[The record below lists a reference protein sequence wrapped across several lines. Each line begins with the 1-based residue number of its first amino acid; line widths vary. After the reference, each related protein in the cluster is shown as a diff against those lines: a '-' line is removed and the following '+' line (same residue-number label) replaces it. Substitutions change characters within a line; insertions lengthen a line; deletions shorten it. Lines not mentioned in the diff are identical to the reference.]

1 MRVAVHTDQAYW
13 RHGDSIYAARAFVV
27 FLGQLARSVDRL
39 VVLGRLSPEQQRSH
53 YRLADEIEFVPLP
66 YHADASSPL
75 QAAGSFAGSL
85 RAFWR
90 TLRDVDAV
98 WLLGPYPLSLAYV
111 LMALVRGKRV
121 VLGVRQDMPQYIRN
135 RRPGKR
141 WIHVAGDL
149 LEHAFRLLARRL
161 PIVVVGPQL
170 ARNYAAAPRLLEI
183 SVSLVRDRDIVEAGE
198 LDRSYDGALRVVS
211 VGRLDPEK
219 NPLMLADVIAAL
231 RARDPRWKLVVCGDG
246 PLESELRRRLAELGV
261 EQAVERKGHVPIDDG
276 LVDVYRQGH
285 FFLHVSWTEGLPQV
299 LLEAMAAALPVVAT
313 SVGGVAEAIG
323 GSALLIEPGDVD
335 GAVDA
340 LSRLADDSQLRDSL
354 VEAGRAHVRRFTMDA
369 ECRRVAAFIAGRE
382 AEPVTGNGVPA
393 AAQRTGSQ

>member
-1 MRVAVHTDQAYW
+1 MRIAVHTDQAYW

-111 LMALVRGKRV
+111 LMALVRRKRV

-149 LEHAFRLLARRL
+149 LEHAYRLLARRL

-183 SVSLVRDRDIVEAGE
+183 SVSLVRDRDIVEPGE
-198 LDRSYDGALRVVS
+198 LDRSYDGELRVVS

-219 NPLMLADVIAAL
+219 NPLMLADVTAAL
-231 RARDPRWKLVVCGDG
+231 RERDPRWKLVVCGDG
-246 PLESELRRRLAELGV
+246 PLEPELRRRLAELGV
-261 EQAVERKGHVPIDDG
+261 EQAVELKGHVPIDGG

-323 GSALLIEPGDVD
+323 GSALLIEPGDV
-335 GAVDA
+335 GAAADS
-340 LSRLADDSQLRDSL
+340 LSRLAQDSELRDGL
-354 VEAGRAHVRRFTMDA
+354 VESGRDHVRRFTMDA
-369 ECRRVAAFIAGRE
+369 ECRRVAAFIAGSDGE
-382 AEPVTGNGVPA
+382 LVTGNGIPA

>member
-27 FLGQLARSVDRL
+27 FLGQLARSLDSL
-39 VVLGRLSPEQQRSH
+39 IVLGRLSPEPHRSH
-53 YRLADEIEFVPLP
+53 YRLADEIDFVPLP
-66 YHADASSPL
+66 YHADASNPL
-75 QAAGSFAGSL
+75 QAAGTFAGSL
-85 RAFWR
+85 RVYWR

-111 LMALVRGKRV
+111 LLALLRRKRV

-141 WIHVAGDL
+141 WIHLAGDL
-149 LEHAFRLLARRL
+149 LEHAYRLLARRL

-183 SVSLVRDRDIVEAGE
+183 SVSLVRDHDIVDPGQ
-198 LDRSYDGALRVVS
+198 LDRSYDGELRIVS

-219 NPLMLADVIAAL
+219 NPLMLAEVIARL
-231 RARDPRWKLVVCGDG
+231 HERDPRWRLVVCGDG
-246 PLESELRRRLAELGV
+246 PLEEDLERRLAELDVASVV
-261 EQAVERKGHVPIDDG
+261 ELKGHVPIDDG
-276 LVDVYRQGH
+276 LVEVYRAGH

-323 GSALLIEPGDVD
+323 DSALLIEPGDV
-335 GAVDA
+335 GAAVDS
-340 LSRLADDSQLRDSL
+340 LSRLAQDGTLRERMVD
-354 VEAGRAHVRRFTMDA
+354 AGQRHVRRYTMEA
-369 ECRRVAAFIAGRE
+369 ECRRLADFITGRDTDSAPQQDAP
-382 AEPVTGNGVPA
+382 AET
-393 AAQRTGSQ
+393 QRTGSQ

>member
-27 FLGQLARSVDRL
+27 FLGQLARSLDRL
-39 VVLGRLSPEQQRSH
+39 VVLGRLSPEPHRSH
-53 YRLADEIEFVPLP
+53 YRLADEIDFVPLP
-66 YHADASSPL
+66 YHADASNPL
-75 QAAGSFAGSL
+75 QAAGTFAGSL
-85 RAFWR
+85 RTYWR

-111 LMALVRGKRV
+111 MLALLRRKRV

-141 WIHVAGDL
+141 WIHLAGDL
-149 LEHAFRLLARRL
+149 LEHAYRLLARRL

-183 SVSLVRDRDIVEAGE
+183 SVSLVRDHDIVDPAQ
-198 LDRSYDGALRVVS
+198 LDRSYDRELRIVS

-219 NPLMLADVIAAL
+219 NPLMLAEVIARL
-231 RARDPRWKLVVCGDG
+231 HEHDPRWRLVVCGDG
-246 PLESELRRRLAELGV
+246 PLEADLERRLAELGV
-261 EQAVERKGHVPIDDG
+261 APAVELKGHVPIDDG
-276 LVDVYRQGH
+276 LVDVYRDGH

-323 GSALLIEPGDVD
+323 DSALLIEPGEVD
-335 GAVDA
+335 AAVDS
-340 LSRLADDSQLRDSL
+340 LSRLAQDAALRERL
-354 VEAGRAHVRRFTMDA
+354 VDAGQRHVRRYTMEA
-369 ECRRVAAFIAGRE
+369 ECRRLADFIGGRDAERGAPAGRL
-382 AEPVTGNGVPA
+382 G
-393 AAQRTGSQ
+393 